1 MIEQVTV
8 TTGSRLHFGP
18 LAVRPSSGREFG
30 GIGLMVDSPR
40 CVLTVSR
47 ADADD
52 VVAGSESERIARWL
66 LRYREQSP
74 RSETGYRIELHEA
87 IPRHSG
93 FGSGTQTALAL
104 ARGLAE
110 LHGERDV
117 PSVELARLV
126 GRGRRSAVGIHGF
139 DRGGFLVDAGRAE
152 GETLGTLASR
162 LSLPEQWRLV
172 LITPRSGTTMSGQSE
187 QSAFDRLPSMPAA
200 TTDRLSSV
208 VLRKLLPAIQSC
220 DVESFNEGLETYG
233 GIVGAYFA
241 PAQGGLFAD
250 ARGARLAEQGVRG
263 VVQTSWGPTL
273 CVCRANE
280 GSADAFADSLRANE
294 EWSDCTIRV
303 VKGMNSG
310 AAVMEG

>member
-1 MIEQVTV
+1 MTEQVTV

-40 CVLTVSR
+40 CVLTVSK
-47 ADADD
+47 ANADD
-52 VVAGSESERIARWL
+52 VAAGSESERIARWL
-66 LRYREQSP
+66 QRCRERTSC
-74 RSETGYRIELHEA
+74 SKTGRRIELREA

-110 LHGERDV
+110 LDGERDM

-152 GETLGTLASR
+152 GETLGVLASR
-162 LSLPEQWRLV
+162 LSLPEQWRFV
-172 LITPRSGTTMSGQSE
+172 LITPQSGTTMSGQSE

-200 TTDRLSSV
+200 TTDRLGSV
-208 VLRKLLPAIQSC
+208 VLRELLPAIQSC

-250 ARGARLAEQGVRG
+250 PRGARLAEQGVRG

-273 CVCRANE
+273 CVCRGDEELAME
-280 GSADAFADSLRANE
+280 LAESLRGDQL
-294 EWSDCTIRV
+294 WSDCTIQV

-310 AAVMEG
+310 AAVMDG